1 MWLDRLTAGAAT
13 PSASRE
19 SLVPTRPY
27 SPSPR
32 KTSQLGQAQRT
43 LSGLGLSATR
53 SSTSI
58 DLSANTSTTSLTAPA
73 RQPNGSSLRFEQ
85 RPPPDV
91 ADPVNVI
98 NSILGNS
105 KHGTTPDGGSRKR
118 DGETS
123 KEIDFGGL
131 SLEEFVVQD
140 IPLRPA
146 GDGSAVAISTKENR
160 RKFEEFHK
168 SIAEC
173 DQILTNVESYLTNFK
188 AELGQVSA
196 EIENLQARS
205 TQLNAK
211 LDNRR
216 NVEKLLGPAVEE
228 ISLSPFTVKSIAEGP
243 MDETFV
249 KALKEV
255 EARSLIIDAKEGKS
269 EQVKALQD
277 LKPLLEDLK
286 AKAIE
291 RIRDYIV
298 AQIKALRSPNINA
311 QVIQQQTFL
320 RYKDL
325 YAFLARN
332 HAVLA
337 EEIGQ
342 AYVNTMRWYYSSH
355 FSRYQQA
362 LDALQI
368 HAFDQ
373 HDLLGS
379 EPAPAT
385 RRNVLGS
392 SKPPPPPHDAF
403 SLGRREDL
411 LKSKNDTALPAYL
424 AEESKSAHYYLEVP
438 FRNFNQALIDN
449 VSAEYSVITELFS
462 TSTYHQISRRV
473 GEIFEPTFAMGHNLT
488 KSLVENTNDCLGV
501 LLCVRLNQHFA
512 FELQRRKVPVADS
525 YINYTNILLWPRF
538 QIVMDAHCESL
549 KKVPAPTTGS
559 RGAAAAAAF
568 SLVGGGGSPSDAL
581 RASSVAPHAIT
592 QRFGQFLQGILL
604 LSAEAGDD
612 EGPVSNSLARLRTEY
627 ESLMGKLAKGAG
639 DASKRNKF
647 LYNNYSLVLT
657 IVSDTRGKLAEEQK
671 EHFGGLVRE
680 MKK

>member
-13 PSASRE
+13 PSGSRE
-19 SLVPTRPY
+19 SLAPTRPY
-27 SPSPR
+27 SPLPR
-32 KTSQLGQAQRT
+32 KNSQLAAPTQRT
-43 LSGLGLSATR
+43 LSGLGLLATR
-53 SSTSI
+53 SSTSL
-58 DLSANTSTTSLTAPA
+58 DLSANTSTTSLTTPP

-85 RPPPDV
+85 RPPPNV
-91 ADPVNVI
+91 PDPVNVMK
-98 NSILGNS
+98 SILGNS
-105 KHGTTPDGGSRKR
+105 ERGAVPGGGSRKQ
-118 DGETS
+118 DVEIS

-131 SLEEFVVQD
+131 NLEEFVAQD
-140 IPLRPA
+140 ISPRPA
-146 GDGSAVAISTKENR
+146 GNGFRVEISAKENR
-160 RKFEEFHK
+160 QKFEEFHK

-228 ISLSPFTVKSIAEGP
+228 VSLSPFTVKSIAEGP
-243 MDETFV
+243 IDETFV

-255 EARSLIIDAKEGKS
+255 EARSFIIEANEEKS
-269 EQVKALQD
+269 EQLKALQD

-286 AKAIE
+286 IKAIE

-332 HAVLA
+332 HPVLA
-337 EEIGQ
+337 EETGQ

-379 EPAPAT
+379 ESPPA
-385 RRNVLGS
+385 RRNVLGTP
-392 SKPPPPPHDAF
+392 KPAPPPHEAF
-403 SLGRREDL
+403 SLGRREDV
-411 LKSKNDTALPAYL
+411 LKSKNDTAIPAYL
-424 AEESKSAHYYLEVP
+424 AEESKSAHYLEVP

-449 VSAEYSVITELFS
+449 VSAEYSVVTELFS

-473 GEIFEPTFAMGHNLT
+473 VEIFEPTFAMGHNLT
-488 KSLVENTNDCLGV
+488 KGLVENTNDCLGV

-549 KKVPAPTTGS
+549 RKVPAPTTS
-559 RGAAAAAAF
+559 NRGAAAAF
-568 SLVGGGGSPSDAL
+568 SLVSGGSSSDA
-581 RASSVAPHAIT
+581 SKTSVAPHAIT

-604 LSAEAGDD
+604 LGAEAGGDD
-612 EGPVSNSLARLRTEY
+612 EPVSNSLVRLRTEY
-627 ESLMGKLAKGAG
+627 ESLMGKLAKAAG
-639 DASKRNKF
+639 DASKRAKF

-657 IVSDTRGKLAEEQK
+657 IISDTRGKLAEEQK